1 MAKIKAFNFSFMALF
16 MGTVAILAGAAV
28 VLLGDYLLGVN
39 LELFH
44 GIGTFSPIWVLDL
57 FVVPFIAGI
66 VVSMI
71 YGLGGKI
78 LAYFSPLIIRI
89 ASYIQLNGAE
99 SLPEGVSVLPLGYW
113 TLVIIVAIEFSAL
126 GGIVGEIIIKRTYG
140 RTSDKSKLH
149 KKFQT
154 TEQSA
159 E

>member
-1 MAKIKAFNFSFMALF
+1 MKLPTLSYMGIL
-16 MGTVAILAGAAV
+16 MGTIAVLAGAGV
-28 VLLGDYLLGVN
+28 VMLGDYLLGVN
-39 LELFH
+39 LEIFF

-78 LAYFSPLIIRI
+78 LAHFSPLIVRGI
-89 ASYIQLNGAE
+89 SYIQLSGAE
-99 SLPEGVSVLPLGYW
+99 TLPDGVSLLPLGYW

-126 GGIVGEIIIKRTYG
+126 GGIVGDIIIKRTYG
-140 RTSDKSKLH
+140 RTADKSKLH

-154 TEQSA
+154 TEQTVK
-159 E
+159 